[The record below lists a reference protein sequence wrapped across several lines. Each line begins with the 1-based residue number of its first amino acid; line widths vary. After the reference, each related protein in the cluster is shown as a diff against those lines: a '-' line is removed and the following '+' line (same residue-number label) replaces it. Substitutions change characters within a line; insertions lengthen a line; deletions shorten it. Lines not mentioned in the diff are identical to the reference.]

1 MDNARDR
8 LMALLTEMFQLD
20 QADLDFGIYRVMNH
34 KREEVSTF
42 LRDTL
47 LPTIEA
53 TFKTNIFADYSRTQ
67 EALKKAEA
75 SAREL
80 DIEPEQ
86 SPKVQELRDRL
97 RELTDPKALEAQ
109 VCSDLVTFFR
119 RYYHTGDFVS
129 RRRYKDGV
137 YSVPYQGE
145 EVKLYWAN
153 HDQYYIKSSERLSR
167 YAFTLPKTGRRVRF
181 EVVAGSTEKDNVKAT
196 QEKQRRFV
204 LADPAVRVESNELVV
219 CFAYRIQAGAA
230 TAPEGDDPDAEGEGT
245 TGDAPAA
252 PTRSGPSQSECNAAT
267 HTLLKAKAPSLG
279 DWGTELF
286 TLDPTEKDPDR
297 TVLARHLDR
306 FTRRNDFDYFIHKD
320 LRGFLRREL
329 DTFIKNEL
337 FHLDDIEQQNMR
349 RVEQAL
355 AKVRVLRDIAHKLID
370 FLAQLEDFQKT
381 LWLKKKFV
389 YHTTWCITLDRVPEA
404 LWDEVL
410 ANEAQRQAWVK
421 LFAIDKIEKTLAQ
434 EPGAGPLTKEFLRQ
448 NPSLVLDTVY
458 FSTDFTAR
466 LLASIDDI
474 DASTTGV
481 LFHAENFQALQ
492 LMQARYRGKVGFIFA
507 DPPYNTGGDG
517 FAYKDGYQH
526 SSWLA
531 MMENRLGLCRN
542 TLAPEAAIAVSLDD
556 NEVYRYAELASA
568 VFGHENHVAT
578 LVWQKAYVANQTAKF
593 ISTTHDYIVVHAS
606 EAERLSVGRV
616 SRTDEQIASFSN
628 PDNDPRGPWK
638 AENLS
643 AGKFYAA
650 GQYTIKGPTGL
661 DFLPPPGRY
670 WRCHE
675 EQYNS
680 WLADGRIYFGR
691 DNKGRPMLKKY
702 LSEVR
707 DGLTPTTWLTHQDF
721 GTNKEAS
728 LELLSR
734 ASEFSVFRSPK
745 PTRLVSRLISLL
757 APEGSWIVDP
767 FGGSGTTAVATLGD
781 NGDVSTRKF
790 VLIEASSMFDA
801 VLVPRILMHIHSDQW
816 KDGVPVSRKGQS
828 ALVKVLRLE
837 SYEDALENL
846 APQRAPAQASLLERA
861 PAAWQEKYRLRYMF
875 PTESRG
881 QGSWVDGAAFAHP
894 FQRTFQVSQGDDV
907 QTVTLDFVET
917 FSWLLGMTVSKLD
930 LRGPVKTVLG
940 TLPNNERA
948 LVVWRDVEE
957 VDVDGLDAW
966 WTSSPWCTD
975 PLLDVVYVNGPFGLE
990 AHRPDGVRWRVERTE
1005 THFVQ
1010 RMFEA
1015 TDEGR

>member
-181 EVVAGSTEKDNVKAT
+181 EVVAGATEKDNVKAT

-421 LFAIDKIEKTLAQ
+421 LFAIDKIEKTLTQ
-434 EPGAGPLTKEFLRQ
+434 EPGAGPLTKDFLRQ
-448 NPSLVLDTVY
+448 NPSLVLDTAH
-458 FSTDFTAR
+458 FSVDFTAR
-466 LLASIDDI
+466 LLASIDDL

-492 LMQARYRGKVGFIFA
+492 LMQARYRGKVDCVFI

-526 SSWLA
+526 SCWLS
-531 MMENRLGLCRN
+531 MMDNRLACAR
-542 TLAPEAAIAVSLDD
+542 SLMS
-556 NEVYRYAELASA
+556 ASA
-568 VFGHENHVAT
+568 AFFATISDQEQPRLRLLGDVAFGSSNF
-578 LVWQKAYVANQTAKF
+578 VANVIWQRKYSPANDARWF
-593 ISTTHDYIVVHAS
+593 SEDHDHVLVYARSKEEWRPVKLDRS
-606 EAERLSVGRV
+606 EQQNSAY
-616 SRTDEQIASFSN
+616 TN

-638 AENLS
+638 AGDYTS
-643 AGKFYAA
+643 GK
-650 GQYTIKGPTGL
+650 TPEERRGL
-661 DFLPPPGRY
+661 DYEITNPNTGVQVSPGNRVWAY
-670 WRCHE
+670 SPE
-675 EQYNS
+675 EHAKNVGDGRV
-680 WLADGRIYFGR
+680 WWGADGSNRVPAYKRF
-691 DNKGRPMLKKY
+691 
-702 LSEVR
+702 LSEVGGIVPR
-707 DGLTPTTWLTHQDF
+707 TIWTHKDAGHNQEAVRELQDLF
-721 GTNKEAS
+721 GDVP
-728 LELLSR
+728 
-734 ASEFSVFRSPK
+734 FSSPK
-745 PTRLVSRLISLL
+745 PTALICRTLQVSSDGLVL
-757 APEGSWIVDP
+757 DF
-767 FGGSGTTAVATLGD
+767 FGGSGTTGHASLLTSRRFILAEVGSHFDT
-781 NGDVSTRKF
+781 
-790 VLIEASSMFDA
+790 VLK
-801 VLVPRILMHIHSDQW
+801 PRILKVIHSDQW

-948 LVVWRDVEE
+948 LVVWRDVDA
-957 VDVDGLDAW
+957 VDVDALDAW
-966 WTSSPWCTD
+966 WTASPWCTD

-1005 THFVQ
+1005 TLFVQ